1 MSRSRLAKCP
11 RRVARQRSFY
21 FHPQIDNLEQRT
33 MLAADLGFTP
43 LPTSATTLNPGSTG
57 GNAPFNVGA
66 GFTQTVV
73 QRAGNPAGSDD
84 DLGTLLGQNTL
95 NENGPQAGRYLFST
109 ALETTIDPDTGG
121 IVGTLNRTD
130 LVTGDTINLLSI
142 AIAEG
147 QDPDDPDA
155 SVEEMLTLQN
165 LRAIRWTPWGT
176 LLVGEAID
184 ANGTDQGGNPFSA
197 DPDLVAAEAE
207 NGLVYEVVNPT
218 SNRPVVFARP
228 ALGSGRI
235 EGIDID
241 SLGNIYLD
249 DNNGLS
255 SSVFRFVPADSGSAS
270 LEAGELQVL
279 LVGEGAVQFGAEARW
294 VPLDPMVA
302 SMNVRAA
309 IDDLVL
315 PDDAT
320 SYGIT
325 RDLAVGIADFGE
337 DESPDETLY
346 VTLQGDN
353 LVIAIDLDGETGDDR
368 ESPFVYNFVDA
379 STDPDFNDPVDIE
392 VDAAGRVYIGEAID
406 PPPGPSQP
414 AAGNDVWVA
423 NDRGD
428 DVDSPVGVIDTTDP
442 STDQFGRL
450 ASLRVSNASVAGLYV
465 SPFNS
470 RQIYVNV
477 SSSTENKNAIVR
489 LDGGAGSPMTSGVF
503 TGDDGNGGTT
513 LTIVG
518 TPDGDRIVVSGVN
531 ILTIRIGTQR
541 FRAEAANQVFIYGL
555 GGDDSIVA
563 STGSFFDYVIF
574 GGDGSDYIAAGSG
587 NDTVYGEGGNDR
599 LLGGIGNNFLSGG
612 DGNDSLSSGGGG
624 DVMDGGAGNDRITT
638 NAGNDTLFGG
648 DGNDILNGGFG
659 DDFIDGGAGIDY
671 LDGYYGNDVVFGGA
685 GNDYVKGG
693 SGQDVVIGGDGLDQ
707 LFGGDQADLMI
718 GDQTAVDEDE
728 AGLRGLAVLWQT
740 AFADPDRDQQV
751 QDYLDDADGDDDPD
765 EDDGII
771 NDNDVDILDGN
782 NQADLFYRFG
792 TQDKILRLTFAD
804 EVVQL

>member
-11 RRVARQRSFY
+11 RRVARQRSLY
-21 FHPQIDNLEQRT
+21 FRPQIDNLEQRT

-43 LPTSATTLNPGSTG
+43 LATSATTLNAANTG
-57 GNAPFNVGA
+57 GSAPYNVA
-66 GFTQTVV
+66 TAFTQTVV
-73 QRAGNPAGSDD
+73 QRAGTDA
-84 DLGTLLGQNTL
+84 DLGILLGQNTL
-95 NENGPQAGRYLFST
+95 NENGPQAGRYLFTT
-109 ALETTIDPDTGG
+109 ALGSNEVDTD
-121 IVGTLNRTD
+121 VFRGTLNRTD
-130 LVTGDTINLLSI
+130 LVSGETINLLDI
-142 AIAEG
+142 AIADG
-147 QDPDDPDA
+147 QDPDPTADTL
-155 SVEEMLTLQN
+155 ENHLTLQN
-165 LRAIRWTPWGT
+165 LRAIKWTPWGT

-184 ANGTDQGGNPFSA
+184 ATGTDPDGNPFVA
-197 DPDLVAAEAE
+197 DTDAGAL
-207 NGLVYEVVNPT
+207 NGLVYEIVDPT
-218 SNRPVVFARP
+218 SAQPTIFARP

-241 SLGNIYLD
+241 SLGNVYLD
-249 DNNGLS
+249 DNNGLD
-255 SSVFRFVPADSGSAS
+255 SSVFRFVPTNTGSAS
-270 LEAGELQVL
+270 LEAGDLQVL
-279 LVGEGAVQFGAEARW
+279 LVSGDEFGTDARW
-294 VPLDPMVA
+294 VSLDPTLA
-302 SMNVRAA
+302 ADDVRIA
-309 IDDLVL
+309 IDFLVL

-320 SYGIT
+320 AYNIT
-325 RDLAVGIADFGE
+325 RDLAIGIADFGE
-337 DESPDETLY
+337 DDAADETLY
-346 VTLQGDN
+346 VTLQGDDR
-353 LVIAIDLDGETGDDR
+353 VIAVDLDGQSGTDR
-368 ESPFVYNFVDA
+368 ETPFVYNFVDF
-379 STDPDFNDPVDIE
+379 TDVPLDPTAFNDPVDID
-392 VDAAGRVYIGEAID
+392 VDAAGRVYIGEAIN
-406 PPPGPSQP
+406 PTPGPGP
-414 AAGNDVWVA
+414 TGRGNDVWVA
-423 NDRGD
+423 NDRGT
-428 DVDSPVGVIDTTDP
+428 DVDSPLGVINTTFP
-442 STDQFGRL
+442 GTDQFGRL

-465 SPFNS
+465 SPFNN

-477 SSSTENKNAIVR
+477 SSDTENKNAIVR
-489 LDGGAGSPMTSGVF
+489 LDGGAGSPMPSGVF

-541 FRAEAANQVFIYGL
+541 FRVEAANQVFIYGL

-587 NDTVYGEGGNDR
+587 NDTVFGEGGNDR

-612 DGNDSLSSGGGG
+612 DGNDTLSSGGGG

-659 DDFIDGGAGIDY
+659 DDFIDGGAGVDY

-718 GDQTAVDEDE
+718 GDQTAVDTDE

-740 AFADPDRDQQV
+740 AFADPDRDAQIR
-751 QDYLDDADGDDDPD
+751 DYLDNSDGDPD
-765 EDDGII
+765 EDGIV